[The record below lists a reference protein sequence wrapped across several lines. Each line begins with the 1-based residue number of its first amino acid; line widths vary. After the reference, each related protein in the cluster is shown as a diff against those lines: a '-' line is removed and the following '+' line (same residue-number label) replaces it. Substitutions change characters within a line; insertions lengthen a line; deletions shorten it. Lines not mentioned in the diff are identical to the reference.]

1 MDDQNNVQEVIE
13 TTVTVQEEDISILKA
28 VKQKVKKL
36 GRAFKKNWKPFMLG
50 AGAAAGAILLGGIG
64 SKSDGDTN
72 SDAEYEVPDSPVIPL
87 IEPDDPELAAD
98 ISGIE

>member
-1 MDDQNNVQEVIE
+1 MNEENNVQEVIE
-13 TTVTVQEEDISILKA
+13 TTTVTVEEDISILKA

-36 GRAFKKNWKPFMLG
+36 GKAFKKNWKPFMLG

-72 SDAEYEVPDSPVIPL
+72 TDAEYEIPNDPVITL
-87 IEPDDPELAAD
+87 IEPDDPELAEIAE
-98 ISGIE
+98 IE